1 MDEWPRRAAYIEWK
15 VAGFGNFPGEKAE
28 TAFDHST
35 KGCTFLG
42 KVRSSTNPILAAR
55 TTYVQIRPIANLCG
69 TLDFRSIHKQITAQA
84 D

>member
-42 KVRSSTNPILAAR
+42 KYALELTRS
-55 TTYVQIRPIANLCG
+55 
-69 TLDFRSIHKQITAQA
+69 
-84 D
+84 